1 MDAKELEK
9 ILKKDGWT
17 AVKQKGSH
25 RQYKHPTKPG
35 KITIPF
41 HGHKDLNIKP
51 LIPSLNRR
59 DSNSPAS

>member
-25 RQYKHPTKPG
+25 RKYKHTTKPG

-41 HGHKDLNIKP
+41 HGHKDLNIKTANTI
-51 LIPSLNRR
+51 LEQAGLK
-59 DSNSPAS
+59 